1 MHSFEENLIELKEV
15 YDKCLNNFEV
25 SLALYPENLTLA
37 ELKAK
42 YNYFFKMF
50 DDSSPIS
57 KVLCIGTIDDK
68 SRTRSGELADEDFI
82 PNYSLGL
89 SQMTPKNL
97 HTDLDGIGN
106 SPPKLQFSSLDSSL
120 KCKKVVEYG
129 CYNIVGKHNVGHK
142 ENNID
147 AVARPRRG
155 IKASRFCRSPYVSR
169 VLDVRAH
176 QITTEEK
183 NIWEWLFKNKR
194 NIK

>member
-1 MHSFEENLIELKEV
+1 MHRFEGNLIELKEV
-15 YDKCLNNFEV
+15 YEKCLNNFEV
-25 SLALYPENLTLA
+25 SLALYLESLTLA

-57 KVLCIGTIDDK
+57 KVLCIGAIDDK
-68 SRTRSGELADEDFI
+68 SKIRSGELDDEDFK

-89 SQMTPKNL
+89 SQLTPKNL

-106 SPPKLQFSSLDSSL
+106 SPTKLQFSSLDSSL
-120 KCKKVVEYG
+120 KDKKVVEYENN
-129 CYNIVGKHNVGHK
+129 NIVGKHNVRDK

-155 IKASRFCRSPYVSR
+155 IKASRFYRSPYVSR
-169 VLDVRAH
+169 VVDVSAH
-176 QITTEEK
+176 QITTEER